1 MLCRC
6 YRLVLL
12 CWLAC
17 WSLVTVAATALSHD
31 NLVQAEQLW
40 LESRSELVV
49 GMVSVDWPPYVYT
62 NGQGGF
68 SGPLDDFAERVSNQ
82 LGLTLK
88 YKGYP
93 DYARAQQ
100 ALIDGEADLLL
111 GVVPEQR
118 SQQQALKTL
127 DIMGVPR
134 GILLARSQTHSS
146 LAEARAWRWV
156 CIRGFG
162 ACDELGKLGM
172 TSLEEADSVDEAA
185 FMVKRG
191 LVDAYLADLPTLLR
205 LQQLRQHAKL
215 QVITPPWVPAT
226 RLTMVMTADNLGLH
240 SLLQRVLDSIPD
252 GERSHLLE
260 ADGGIDYGQVQGLRQ
275 SLFNQDELNWL
286 AQHSTLKY
294 GVSPNWPAMSNISK
308 RGELTG
314 FVADLLELMSARS
327 GLKFTLVP
335 TQSWADTLGQFQA
348 SKLDFVPAVTP
359 TDERRRSMLFTPD
372 YAFINRVIVA
382 KQGVAEL
389 PNTAVLKGR
398 RVGMVRGSV
407 EQLLLEQVGAVLVV
421 VDSDTQLLS
430 LLDSGEAEYTLMSMN
445 TLGQALQKGFSE
457 RYRVVFSGNELRVPI
472 AMAVQRKDP
481 MLQQILSKA
490 LLSVRPDEL
499 ARLEHKWM
507 SLTIQTGIDPG
518 KVLFWSSLGG
528 GIFLLCVLLF
538 VGWNRTLRRQ
548 ISQRREAE
556 RRLEEQLAFVQML
569 LDALPNQV
577 VLTNERYE
585 IAMTNRAYR
594 QLFLQGENLSGSYE
608 LLLQDRLPDAIRA
621 RVIEEDARVWES
633 GEELNG
639 SGEVQLS
646 DGALHQMLYTKRLFV
661 GPDNKRLGILTVL
674 TDVTELQQ
682 ARSAALEA
690 ETRLTQITDSMPGLV
705 YQYHWI
711 GPRNGRFLYTSQGI
725 KEMVDYDE
733 DPVQTAVSGHTLLG
747 LTGAASDDFIET
759 VGQHARTMKPLDLEV
774 EVRRNGELCYLQIRG
789 HFTHQKGLEG
799 VILNGVVQDITGL
812 KRQALELRQAR
823 TVAEEAMQ
831 ARSRFLATMSHELRT
846 PISGMH
852 GMLEL
857 LQMSDL
863 DDDQRYMLRNVSTST
878 NHLLY
883 LVNDILDFSK
893 MEAGQLQLHYQVG
906 RLTTVICD
914 VIRGHATLA
923 HGKGLGVTLAWGAEV
938 PDQAS
943 IDAIRV
949 GQVISN
955 LLNNAVKFTESGQ
968 IDIRVDYDD
977 HRLAFIVQDSGIGIP
992 LDKQANLFTPFK
1004 QVESD
1009 ITRRFGGTGLGL
1021 AICHQLAQKM
1031 GGSLT
1036 LESQPGVG
1044 TRMTFRVPLSDCQW
1058 DLPPL
1063 AGQDWWWF
1071 GEDAVLQS
1079 VMERFGARLHRLE
1092 PAQWQPSLGG
1102 CLLAQESHL
1111 EQALGGDWLQHLQQS
1126 ALKGIVLSSQEAL
1139 RGRMGSDAWWRL
1151 GQSPLYPDLLLETC
1165 RQLSGERAVQPVQA
1179 LGDKLQGRVLVA
1191 DDHPVNRAL
1200 LARQLAILGIDAE
1213 LVDDGEKA
1221 LRAWQ
1226 GQGFALL
1233 LTDCHMPVMDG
1244 YTLTRTLRAAG
1255 DEAPIIGVTADAS
1268 EEASL
1273 QMQAAGMNDM
1283 LFKPYS
1289 LETLRQTLERWL
1301 PTASLPPCEPEP
1313 LVQARAQEQGLS
1325 WLSLFGDEA
1334 LARSMAMEYLDSNRQ
1349 DSEDMMRALAR
1360 QDAQALVETAHR
1372 IKGAARMVGQLAL
1385 AEEAARLETAARL
1398 KQLDRLTE
1406 LSQTVQALM
1415 DSITG
1420 EIGLWLDE

>member
-6 YRLVLL
+6 YRLALL

-17 WSLVTVAATALSHD
+17 WSLHAVASDLLIDQSKISPSERQWLSTH
-31 NLVQAEQLW
+31 
-40 LESRSELVV
+40 SELVI
-49 GMVSVDWPPYVYT
+49 GMPSAAWPPYVYT
-62 NGQGGF
+62 DGRGNF
-68 SGPLDDFAERVSNQ
+68 TGPLDAFASQVAVR
-82 LGLTLK
+82 LGLSLR
-88 YKGYP
+88 YQNYP
-93 DYARAQQ
+93 SNADAQQ
-100 ALIDGEADLLL
+100 ALLNGEVDMLI
-111 GVVPEQR
+111 GVAPSPTRQLQMLFT
-118 SQQQALKTL
+118 SAL
-127 DIMGVPR
+127 MAVPR
-134 GILLARSQTHSS
+134 GILLTGGQYDLSLEKARG
-146 LAEARAWRWV
+146 LRWV
-156 CIRGFG
+156 CVFG
-162 ACDELGKLGM
+162 VSACDELLRLGILDLV
-172 TSLEEADSVDEAA
+172 TVDSRDEAI
-185 FMVKRG
+185 FMLKEGRA
-191 LVDAYLADLPTLLR
+191 DAYLGDLPALTRVQAMAGLKLVTVDWMRDSSLAMAVAPGNEALLR
-205 LQQLRQHAKL
+205 LLDLALHEISPIELRRIL
-215 QVITPPWVPAT
+215 ETSGI
-226 RLTMVMTADNLGLH
+226 LGFEPTK
-240 SLLQRVLDSIPD
+240 V
-252 GERSHLLE
+252 
-260 ADGGIDYGQVQGLRQ
+260 RQ
-275 SLFNQDELNWL
+275 EIAFNQHEQAWL
-286 AQHSTLKY
+286 AQHPVIKFGVFPDWPGMSEIDDSGLLKPGY
-294 GVSPNWPAMSNISK
+294 VS
-308 RGELTG
+308 
-314 FVADLLELMSARS
+314 DLLALMSQRA
-327 GLKFTLVP
+327 GLQFEVVSTKSWHETLD
-335 TQSWADTLGQFQA
+335 AFQA
-348 SKLDFVPAVTP
+348 GKLDLIPAITP
-359 TDERRRSMLFTPD
+359 TLERQQLARFTPD
-372 YAFINRVIVA
+372 YGSLSRVIVA
-382 KQGVAEL
+382 RQGSKEL
-389 PNTAVLKGR
+389 SSLKALKGQ
-398 RVGMVRGSV
+398 RVGIVGSSV
-407 EQLLLEQVGAVLVV
+407 DTALLAKMGAEPVIA
-421 VDSDTQLLS
+421 DSYYQMLS
-430 LLDSGEAEYTLMSMN
+430 LLDDHSADYVLMTVN
-445 TLGQALQKGFSE
+445 TLGQSLQKGHSD
-457 RYRVVFSGNELRVPI
+457 RYQVVFSGHELTLPI
-472 AMAVQRKDP
+472 VMAVQRQDP
-481 MLQQILSKA
+481 MLQQILTKV
-490 LLSVRPDEL
+490 LLSIHQDEL
-499 ARLEHKWM
+499 NELERKWL
-507 SLTIQTGIDPG
+507 SLTIQTGIKPET
-518 KVLFWSSLGG
+518 VLLWSSLGAG
-528 GIFLLCVLLF
+528 VFVLSLLLF
-538 VGWNRTLRRQ
+538 LGWNRTLRRQ

-556 RRLEEQLAFVQML
+556 QRLEEQLAFVQMM

-577 VLTNERYE
+577 VLTNERHE
-585 IAMTNRAYR
+585 IAMTNWAYR
-594 QLFLQGENLSGSYE
+594 QLFLQGENLNGSCY
-608 LLLQDRLPDAIRA
+608 LLLQDRLPEAIRA
-621 RVIEEDARVWES
+621 RVIEEDTRVWES

-639 SGEVQLS
+639 SGEIQLP

-674 TDVTELQQ
+674 TDVTELKQ
-682 ARSAALEA
+682 ARSAAQEA

-711 GPRNGRFLYTSQGI
+711 GPGNGRFLYTSQGL
-725 KEMVDYDE
+725 KEIVGYDE
-733 DPVQTAVSGHTLLG
+733 DPVHSGVVGSTILG
-747 LTGAASDDFIET
+747 LTGPALHDFVAT
-759 VGQHARTMKPLDLEV
+759 VERHARTMQPLDLEV
-774 EVRRNGELCYLQIRG
+774 DIMRHGTPCYLQIRG
-789 HFTHQKGLEG
+789 HFVHQEGLEG
-799 VILNGVVQDITGL
+799 VILNGVVQDITSL

-923 HGKGLGVTLAWGAEV
+923 HGKGLGVTLAWAAEV

-968 IDIRVDYDD
+968 IDIRVGYDD
-977 HRLAFIVQDSGIGIP
+977 HRLVFIVQDSGIGIP
-992 LDKQANLFTPFK
+992 LEKQANLFIPFK

-1044 TRMTFRVPLSDCQW
+1044 TRMTFRIPLSECQW
-1058 DLPPL
+1058 DVPPL

-1079 VMERFGARLHRLE
+1079 VMERLGARLHRLE

-1102 CLLAQESHL
+1102 RLLAQESHL

-1126 ALKGIVLSSQEAL
+1126 SLKGIVLSSQEAL

-1165 RQLSGERAVQPVQA
+1165 RQLSGERAAQPVQA

-1255 DEAPIIGVTADAS
+1255 EEAPIIGVTADAS

-1301 PTASLPPCEPEP
+1301 PTASLPSGEPEP
-1313 LVQARAQEQGLS
+1313 LVQARVQEQGLN
-1325 WLSLFGDEA
+1325 WLSLFGDEG